1 MATTISKPQ
10 TLFGKKVR
18 RREDPR
24 LLTGAAVYL
33 DDIKMPGM
41 HHACIVRS
49 PHGAAR
55 IKSIG
60 TKAAHDLPGVVA
72 VYTGADVKH
81 LGAVPCAASLPG
93 LRVPHHHLL
102 AQDRVYYQGHPVAV
116 VVATDRYIA
125 RDAAD
130 LVEVD
135 YEPLQAVTDPEK
147 AIAAGAPAV
156 HPEWPDNTAF
166 TFHQEGGD
174 VEQAFREA
182 EVVVKQRITSQ
193 RLIPTAM
200 ETRGVV
206 AEWRAG
212 EKGFNMYSSTQI
224 PHLMRTMVAG
234 ILGIPENHLRVIT
247 PEVGGGFGSK
257 LNVYAEEALM
267 CFIAKQINH
276 PVKWVE
282 SRRENFQCT
291 IHGRGH
297 VDYYELAAKR
307 DGTMVGLKL
316 KLIQDLG
323 AYHQLLT
330 PAIPTLS
337 VLMMPGL
344 YKFKSISA
352 DIIGVF
358 TNAVPTDAYRG
369 AGRPEATHGIER
381 MVDILAAELKMDPV
395 EIRLKN
401 FVGNDEFPYATPT
414 GLSYDSGNYAAP
426 LKQALSEAS
435 YPELRREQQQA
446 RAEGRLMGI
455 GISTYG
461 EICAMGPSP
470 ALPAGG
476 WESAT
481 VKIEPTGKVTVMT
494 GASPHGQG
502 EETTFAQV
510 VSDELGV
517 DIDDVIVLHGDTA
530 VVQYGIGTFGSRG
543 TAVGGAA
550 LYYALQDLKA
560 KVRKFGAM
568 ILGAASVTLTGGACV
583 DEKTGKSVPFAEV
596 AAAAYHAKQ
605 LPPNTE
611 PGLVSTHFWEPPN
624 FTFPFGAHL
633 VVSEVDRETGAISIR
648 RYIAVD
654 DCGKVINPLLV
665 AGQVHGGVAQ
675 GLGQALWEE
684 AVYDDNGQ
692 LLTGELT
699 DYAIPKAHFMPW
711 LETSHT
717 ETPSPVNP
725 LGVKGVGEAG
735 TIGCSPAVVNSVVDA
750 LSQLGVRHIDMP
762 LSPEKI
768 WRLIQSGGHA

>member
-1 MATTISKPQ
+1 MATIISKPE
-10 TLFGKKVR
+10 TLVGKGIR

-24 LLTGAAVYL
+24 LITGTAVYV

-41 HHACIVRS
+41 HHACVVRS
-49 PHGAAR
+49 QYAAAR
-55 IKSIG
+55 IKSIA
-60 TKAAHDLPGVVA
+60 TRAALERQGVAA
-72 VYTGADVKH
+72 VFTGADVKD
-81 LGAVPCAASLPG
+81 LGSVPCAASLPG
-93 LRVPHHHLL
+93 LRVPRHHLL
-102 AQDRVYYQGHPVAV
+102 AQDRVYYVGHPVAV
-116 VVATDRYIA
+116 VVATDRYLA

-130 LVEVD
+130 LIEVD
-135 YEPLQAVTDPEK
+135 YEPLPAVADPEK
-147 AIAAGAPAV
+147 ALAAGAPAV

-174 VEQAFREA
+174 VGQAFREA
-182 EVVVKQRITSQ
+182 DAVVKQRITSQ

-212 EKGFNMYSSTQI
+212 EKSLNLYSSTQI
-224 PHLMRTMVAG
+224 PHLMRTLVAG
-234 ILGIPENHLRVIT
+234 ILGMPENLLRVIT

-267 CFIAKQINH
+267 GFVAMKIGK
-276 PVKWVE
+276 PVKWIE
-282 SRRENFQCT
+282 SRRENFQAT

-307 DGTMVGLKL
+307 DGTMLGLKL

-352 DIIGVF
+352 DIIGAF
-358 TNAVPTDAYRG
+358 TNCVPTDAYRG

-381 MVDILAAELKMDPV
+381 MVDILAAELKMDPA
-395 EIRLKN
+395 ELRKKN
-401 FVGNDEFPYATPT
+401 FVRNEEFPYATIT
-414 GLSYDSGNYAAP
+414 GLVYDSGNYAAP
-426 LKQALSEAS
+426 LKEALAQVD
-435 YPELRREQQQA
+435 YPALRREQSKA

-455 GISTYG
+455 GLSTYG
-461 EICAMGPSP
+461 EICAMGPS
-470 ALPAGG
+470 AAMPAGG

-481 VKIEPTGKVTVMT
+481 VKIEPTGKVTVLT

-510 VSDELGV
+510 AADELGV
-517 DIDDVIVLHGDTA
+517 PIDDVLVQHGDTA

-550 LYYALQDLKA
+550 LFYALQDLKA
-560 KVRKFGAM
+560 KLKKFGAM
-568 ILGAASVTLTGGACV
+568 LLESEEVTLAAGRCM
-583 DEKTGKSVPFAEV
+583 DEKTGKSVSFGEM
-596 AAAAYHAKQ
+596 AAAAYVAKK

-624 FTFPFGAHL
+624 FTFPFGAH
-633 VVSEVDRETGAISIR
+633 VCVTEVDRETGAIEIK
-648 RYIAVD
+648 RYVAVD
-654 DCGKVINPLLV
+654 DCGKILNPLLV

-684 AVYDDNGQ
+684 AVYDENGQ

-699 DYAIPKAHFMPW
+699 DYAVPKAHSMP
-711 LETSHT
+711 LIESSHT
-717 ETPSPVNP
+717 VTPSPVNP

-750 LSQLGVRHIDMP
+750 LAPLGVRHIDMP
-762 LSPEKI
+762 LTPQKI
-768 WRLIQSGGHA
+768 WKLIQGGQA

>member
-1 MATTISKPQ
+1 MATTTLKPE
-10 TLFGKKVR
+10 TLVGKRIR

-24 LLTGAAVYL
+24 LITGTAVYV

-49 PHGAAR
+49 PHAAAR
-55 IKSIG
+55 IKSLNPQ
-60 TKAAHDLPGVVA
+60 AALARPGVAA
-72 VYTGADVKH
+72 VFTGADVQH
-81 LGAVPCAASLPG
+81 LGPVPCGASLPG

-102 AQDRVYYQGHPVAV
+102 AQDRVYYAGHPIAV

-125 RDAAD
+125 ADAAD

-135 YEPLQAVTDPEK
+135 YEPLPAVADPEK
-147 AIAAGAPAV
+147 ALADGAPAV
-156 HPEWPDNTAF
+156 HPQWPDNIAF
-166 TFHQEGGD
+166 QFHQEGGNT
-174 VEQAFREA
+174 EQAFRDA
-182 EVVVKQRITSQ
+182 GVVVKQRITSQ
-193 RLIPTAM
+193 RLIPVAM

-206 AEWRAG
+206 ADWRAG
-212 EKGFNMYSSTQI
+212 EKSLTLYSSTQI
-224 PHLMRTMVAG
+224 PHLMRSLVAG
-234 ILGIPENHLRVIT
+234 ILGMPENHLRVIT

-267 CFIAKQINH
+267 AFVATRIHH
-276 PVKWVE
+276 PVKWIE
-282 SRRENFQCT
+282 SRRENFLTT

-297 VDYYELAAKR
+297 VDYFELAATR
-307 DGTMVGLKL
+307 DGVMLGLKL

-344 YKFKSISA
+344 SHFKNITA
-352 DIIGVF
+352 DIVGVF
-358 TNAVPTDAYRG
+358 TNCVPTDAYRG

-381 MVDILAAELKMDPV
+381 MVDILARELSMDPA

-401 FVGNDEFPYATPT
+401 FVPSDEFPYSTAT
-414 GLSYDSGNYAAP
+414 GLQYDSGNYAAP
-426 LKQALSEAS
+426 LKEALAQVD
-435 YPELRREQQQA
+435 YAGLLQEQKRA
-446 RAEGRLMGI
+446 RADGRLMGI

-461 EICAMGPSP
+461 EICAIGPSP
-470 ALPAGG
+470 ATPAGG

-481 VKIEPTGKVTVMT
+481 VKIEPSGQVTVMT

-502 EETTFAQV
+502 EETTFAQIV
-510 VSDELGV
+510 ADELGV
-517 DIDDVIVLHGDTA
+517 DIDDVLVVHGDTS

-543 TAVGGAA
+543 TAIGGTA

-560 KVRKFGAM
+560 KVKKFGAVLLESDDVVLSGGVCTCQRTGNTVSFAQ
-568 ILGAASVTLTGGACV
+568 IAGAAYRAL
-583 DEKTGKSVPFAEV
+583 K
-596 AAAAYHAKQ
+596 

-624 FTFPFGAHL
+624 FTFPFGAHI
-633 VVSEVDRETGAISIR
+633 VVSEVDRETGAIEIR
-648 RYIAVD
+648 RYVAVD
-654 DCGKVINPLLV
+654 DCGKIINPLIV
-665 AGQVHGGVAQ
+665 DGQVHGGVAQ
-675 GLGQALWEE
+675 GLGQALWEQ
-684 AVYDDNGQ
+684 AVYDENGQ

-699 DYAIPKAHFMPW
+699 DYAIPKAHLMPW
-711 LETSHT
+711 IESSHT

-750 LSQLGVRHIDMP
+750 LSPLGVRHIDMP
-762 LSPEKI
+762 LTPEKI
-768 WRLIQSGGHA
+768 WKLIQQGGQA